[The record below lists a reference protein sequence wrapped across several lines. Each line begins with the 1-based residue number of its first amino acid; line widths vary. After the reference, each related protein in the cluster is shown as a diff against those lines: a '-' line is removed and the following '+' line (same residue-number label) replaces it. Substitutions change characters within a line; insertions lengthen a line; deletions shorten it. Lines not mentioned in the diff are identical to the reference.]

1 MRIVYESSY
10 KTKPVYG
17 DTLMHWKYIKRERK
31 NGRWVYYYNDSEY
44 QSAKNNYNKAEKN
57 LDEAQLSYAAAQ
69 SNVEV
74 NERIAKEN
82 GNYIVTAK
90 AVREHKIEAY
100 DAARRYAQAG
110 EKYVQAKKEYQ
121 RVKVST
127 LAPRTIAK
135 GAVAVANILSKVGSI
150 FKKKKK

>member
-1 MRIVYESSY
+1 MKVVYESSY

-31 NGRWVYYYNDSEY
+31 NGRWVYYYNDAEY
-44 QSAKNNYNKAEKN
+44 QNAKNNYNKAETN
-57 LDEAQLSYAAAQ
+57 LDKAQLSYAGAQ
-69 SNVEV
+69 ANVIGS
-74 NERIAKEN
+74 ERIAEKN
-82 GNYIVTAK
+82 GKNSVSWKYVK
-90 AVREHKIEAY
+90 EHKIEAY

-110 EKYVQAKKEYQ
+110 EQYVQAKKEYQ

-127 LAPRTIAK
+127 LVPRTIAK
-135 GAVAVANILSKVGSI
+135 GTVAVANILSKVGSI